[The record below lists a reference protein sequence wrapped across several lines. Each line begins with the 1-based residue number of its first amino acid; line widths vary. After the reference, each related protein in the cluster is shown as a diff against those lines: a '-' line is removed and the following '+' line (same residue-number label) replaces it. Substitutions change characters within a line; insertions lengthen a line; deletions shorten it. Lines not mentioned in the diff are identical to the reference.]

1 MSMGTLFIDD
11 DIHRYKALVEE
22 DPLRATE
29 IIPIFSA
36 SGLRKFLDSEFLLH
50 AISLDYDM
58 PGTGLVYP
66 RLLKTLAHAIH
77 DQRPLI
83 IIHSSR
89 RGSDKWQ
96 KDCPFIEELMEEI
109 QDMFDITPVRCRYSD
124 EQEKEWAKL
133 WLSLL

>member
-1 MSMGTLFIDD
+1 MSLITAFIDD
-11 DIHRYKALVEE
+11 DIGRYKELIALN
-22 DPLRATE
+22 PLLATE

-36 SGLRKFLDSEFLLH
+36 VGLRKLLDSEFSLH

-66 RLLKTLAHAIH
+66 QLLTTLAHVIH
-77 DQRPLI
+77 DQHPLI

-89 RGSDKWQ
+89 RGYDKWQ
-96 KDCPFIEELMEEI
+96 KDCPFIEDLVEEI
-109 QDMFDITPVRCRYSD
+109 QDMFDITPIRCRYS
-124 EQEKEWAKL
+124 EERSEEWAKL